1 MVGMVNVKCVVTSRN
16 KISVLICST
25 VSEYGVILLGHFALL
40 RSLKRICKDSNHTL
54 SLLVVNDIL
63 E

>member
-1 MVGMVNVKCVVTSRN
+1 MVGMVNVKSLATSRN
-16 KISVLICST
+16 KISVLICSII
-25 VSEYGVILLGHFALL
+25 SEYGVILLGHFALL
-40 RSLKRICKDSNHTL
+40 RSLKRICKVSNRIL